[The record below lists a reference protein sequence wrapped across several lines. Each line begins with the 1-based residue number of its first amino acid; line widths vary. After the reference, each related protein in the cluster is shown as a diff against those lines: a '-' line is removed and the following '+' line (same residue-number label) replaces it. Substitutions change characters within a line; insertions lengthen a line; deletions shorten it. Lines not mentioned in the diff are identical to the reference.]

1 MESSPT
7 QNINKGFSIDIIGP
21 NKKKYYVQ
29 FSLEQELM
37 NIIISDESFISNY
50 KISLSKEDLYK
61 NNKYLRQFDSIEEI
75 HEFLTGLEDLQNKIN
90 IKFDKTFVI
99 LTITLPK
106 ISKGSKDLKIEIMI
120 PGSQLKENDILEA
133 LYEKVKEINILNE
146 KIEYLMKKFCTSG
159 EFELYQK
166 GKKLYDKII
175 ENDDIKN
182 SKIINSEMDLVPI
195 SVGIKE
201 KFDKKI
207 KDMRL
212 LYRASKDGD
221 LCSVFHLKCDSKPNI
236 AVFVKSKNGR
246 RFGGFTN
253 VGFNSTRG
261 WTWDLNAF
269 LFSLDHHEC
278 YYIKNANKSKIIY
291 DYDNYGPLWGEGY
304 DLYLCDNCLSKKCD
318 SQQESFD
325 YRGKFQAL
333 SGADSFELED
343 YEAYS
348 LTLE

>member
-1 MESSPT
+1 
-7 QNINKGFSIDIIGP
+7 
-21 NKKKYYVQ
+21 
-29 FSLEQELM
+29 M

-175 ENDDIKN
+175 KNDDIIN
-182 SKIINSEMDLVPI
+182 NKIINSEMDLVPI

-221 LCSVFHLKCDSKPNI
+221 LCSVFHLKCDNKPNI
-236 AVFVKSKNGR
+236 VVFVKSKNGR